1 MLIYICS
8 SSHGFGHAARDAAVL
23 QQLRRLRPDWTLV
36 MSSGLPSQVLT
47 LLLGDPTIQQR
58 RCVWDV
64 GMVQADA
71 LGVNSAA
78 TLNALEQLEQRM
90 PALIEA
96 EANWLTLQGQPVLI
110 LGDIPPA
117 AAALA
122 QRLDAPLVWMSNFG
136 WDDIYGPLGA
146 VFQRW
151 ADAAAEAYRCGDLLL
166 RCPFDLPMNWGLP
179 ERRLGLVCGTPRGL
193 PPDLEASLDALG
205 PPLVLVGFGG
215 LGLSLSSELFQLWP
229 NHHFLLPASAD
240 SSSSSAYSA
249 LPNLTLLPEGLRPVD
264 VLGRCA
270 RFLGKP
276 GFSSF
281 CESMA
286 QGVGLHVVERSGFAE
301 ASVLMDGLRRHG
313 QHRCLSRAELDT
325 GAWQLDQPLQA
336 PSNAPLSALGAQ
348 EAALALVN
356 WVEQHFCF

>member
-1 MLIYICS
+1 MLIYFCS

-36 MSSGLPSQVLT
+36 MSSGLSSSVLS
-47 LLLGDPTIQQR
+47 LLLGDASIQQR
-58 RCVWDV
+58 SCQWDV

-71 LGVNSAA
+71 LGVDSAA
-78 TLNALEQLEQRM
+78 TLSALDQLEQRL
-90 PALIEA
+90 PALIDA
-96 EANWLTLQGQPVLI
+96 EASWLKSQGQPVLI

-136 WDDIYGPLGA
+136 WDDIYGPLGS

-179 ERRLGLVCGTPRGL
+179 EQRLGLVCANPRAI
-193 PPDLEASLDALG
+193 PADLEASLDAQQV
-205 PPLVLVGFGG
+205 PLVLVGFGG
-215 LGLSLSSELFQLWP
+215 LGLSLHSDLFQLWP
-229 NHHFLLPASAD
+229 NHHFLLPASDVATQQPEL
-240 SSSSSAYSA
+240 A
-249 LPNLTLLPEGLRPVD
+249 LLTNLTLLPDVLRPVD
-264 VLGRCA
+264 VLGRCC

-281 CESMA
+281 CEAMA
-286 QGVGLHVVERSGFAE
+286 AGVGMHVVERSGFAE
-301 ASVLMDGLRRHG
+301 ASALMDGLRRHG
-313 QHRCLSRAELDT
+313 QHRCLSRQELHT
-325 GAWQLDQPLQA
+325 GAWQLDQPLLE
-336 PSNAPLSALGAQ
+336 PSDAPLSALGAE
-348 EAALALVN
+348 EAALELES
-356 WVEQHFCF
+356 WVEQKF